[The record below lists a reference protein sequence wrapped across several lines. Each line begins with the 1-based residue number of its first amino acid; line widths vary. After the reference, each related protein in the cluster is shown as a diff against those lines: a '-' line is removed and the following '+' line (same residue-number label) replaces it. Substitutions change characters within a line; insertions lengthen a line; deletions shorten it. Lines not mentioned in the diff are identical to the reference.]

1 MKLECVNDLNTE
13 SMTAKADV
21 FIADLLCDLI
31 SSNFFKKLSQFYC
44 QNTIMCL
51 HCTLCKEKKDSTD

>member
-31 SSNFFKKLSQFYC
+31 SSNFFNKSYPNFIVKTQ
-44 QNTIMCL
+44 
-51 HCTLCKEKKDSTD
+51 